1 MGTEIER
8 KFLVKGDAWRTS
20 SDRVAVVQGYLS
32 RDEKRVVRVRT
43 LDEKG
48 FITIKGIRSGAA
60 RREFEY
66 PVPYADASEML
77 KEMCQPPLIRK
88 TRYTLTCLGFRWTVD
103 EFHSPRAGLVL
114 AEIEIPSAECIFG
127 RPDWIGEEV
136 TQNPSYYNQNMY

>member
-8 KFLVKGDAWRTS
+8 KFLVKGGAWRS
-20 SDRVAVVQGYLS
+20 SGERVDIAQGYLS

-48 FITIKGIRSGAA
+48 FITIKGIRNGAV
-60 RREFEY
+60 RKEFEFAI
-66 PVPYADASEML
+66 PYADASELL
-77 KEMCQPPLIRK
+77 KEMCLPPLIHK
-88 TRYTLTCLGFRWTVD
+88 TRYSLTCFGFRWTVD
-103 EFHSPRAGLVL
+103 EFQSPRAGLVL

-136 TQNPSYYNQNMY
+136 THDPSYYNQNMY